1 MKKQL
6 GLAVMLVSLA
16 CALPAGAQ
24 TPPALKRVVLVSPAA
39 VHASSIAP
47 NASARALPKLLRGSF
62 VQNFVQ
68 NEETFCS
75 TIVSAPVARFS
86 RGRLQ
91 LEAFYGWQSNADLL
105 RGVRETNEMRWTV
118 PGIMMPA
125 DTNSFGLRLTLRPG
139 YRHRAAESD

>member
-6 GLAVMLVSLA
+6 GLAVMLVSLV

-24 TPPALKRVVLVSPAA
+24 TPPALKRVAFVNPAA
-39 VHASSIAP
+39 VHAPSIAP
-47 NASARALPKLLRGSF
+47 NASVRALPKLLRGSF
-62 VQNFVQ
+62 VQN
-68 NEETFCS
+68 EETFYS
-75 TIVSAPVARFS
+75 TIVSAPFARFS

-91 LEAFYGWQSNADLL
+91 LEGFYGRQSNADLL
-105 RGVRETNEMRWTV
+105 RGTPETNEMRWTV
-118 PGIMMPA
+118 PGIMAPA